1 MEYPRYFLEEGGFEQ
16 IDLSLSCM
24 ELGRIFFE
32 DPDPIEYIREEMPD
46 TDADAEP
53 IPDTAPDG
61 RLAHVLDIRDDCIA
75 ILEDR
80 SRTLADR
87 FLEVLRLY
95 GPGYSHSESP
105 DAQNSPKNTACGG
118 DQTDG
123 FRLTRLPALPEQM
136 SRLEILDDR
145 WTDMLAG
152 MNRQVSELPDGSLPD
167 VTIPEFIGQPL
178 LWEELSQSTHGKL
191 TVWFEKLGCYFCFRY
206 ITDSYFQPAQYTDAE
221 KVASAIHFCAKSVCF
236 LYLMCI
242 SRYLKNG
249 KHFEIQDVIDLAHL
263 YSREVEHSDE
273 NVEYLKNC

>member
-1 MEYPRYFLEEGGFEQ
+1 MTYDYPSYYSQFHCIGGSCPDSCCIGWEVDIDEETCDYYKSLKGPFGDRLRAHIKEDGTDRYFPLCEDGRCPFLNRENLCDIITQLGEESLAQVCMEYPRYFLEEGGFEQ

-136 SRLEILDDR
+136 SRLEILASPVGGAVAKHS
-145 WTDMLAG
+145 WKTDGL
-152 MNRQVSELPDGSLPD
+152 V
-167 VTIPEFIGQPL
+167 
-178 LWEELSQSTHGKL
+178 
-191 TVWFEKLGCYFCFRY
+191 
-206 ITDSYFQPAQYTDAE
+206 
-221 KVASAIHFCAKSVCF
+221 
-236 LYLMCI
+236 
-242 SRYLKNG
+242 
-249 KHFEIQDVIDLAHL
+249 
-263 YSREVEHSDE
+263 
-273 NVEYLKNC
+273 